1 MVLRFYNDGGG
12 VFMESIIGVNQVS
25 KLFKNKMAVNQ
36 VSFSIQKGEVVAIL
50 GPNGAGKTT
59 TIMLMLGILEPSD
72 GSVQLFG
79 SHPKKQAVRE
89 KIGAL
94 LQEVSVIDALKVREV
109 IQLFRSYYPHPL
121 SYEEL
126 VAFTGFT
133 KDELQKRANKLSG
146 GQKRRLGFALA
157 MAGNPDVLFFDE
169 PTVGMDV
176 TSRKLF
182 WNTVIDLKERGKT
195 ILFTTHYLQ
204 EADDIAERV
213 ILFHEGKIIGDGT
226 PKSIKARLL
235 KQSVSFTPI
244 SAINYEELINLPH
257 VTDLYEK
264 NGRIFLLTDHTDGV
278 LASIFSQKLSVE
290 NIEIERGRL
299 EDAFEQLVEKRE
311 VI

>member
-59 TIMLMLGILEPSD
+59 TIMMMLGLLEPSD

>member
-1 MVLRFYNDGGG
+1 
-12 VFMESIIGVNQVS
+12 MESIIGVNQVS

-59 TIMLMLGILEPSD
+59 TIMMMLGILEPSD

>member
-1 MVLRFYNDGGG
+1 
-12 VFMESIIGVNQVS
+12 MEPIIELNQVS
-25 KLFKNKMAVNQ
+25 KLFKNKTAVDQ
-36 VSFSIQKGEVVAIL
+36 ISFSIQKGEVVAIL

-59 TIMLMLGILEPSD
+59 TMMMMLGLLGPTD

-79 SHPKKQAVRE
+79 KSPKEKSTRE

-94 LQEVSVIDALKVREV
+94 LQEVSVIDALKVREI

-126 VAFTGFT
+126 VTFTGFT

-182 WNTVIDLKERGKT
+182 WNTINELKSRGKT
-195 ILFTTHYLQ
+195 IIFTTHYLQ
-204 EADDIAERV
+204 EADDVAERV
-213 ILFHEGKIIGDGT
+213 ILFHEGKIVGDGT
-226 PKSIKARLL
+226 PKNIKARLL

-244 SAINYEELINLPH
+244 SAISYEEIKSIPH
-257 VTDLYEK
+257 VTDVYEK
-264 NGRIFLLTDHTDGV
+264 NGRIYVSTNNTDRI
-278 LASIFSQKLSVE
+278 LAALFSRKLPIE

-311 VI
+311 AI

>member
-1 MVLRFYNDGGG
+1 
-12 VFMESIIGVNQVS
+12 MESIIGVNQVS

-59 TIMLMLGILEPSD
+59 TIMMMLGLLEPSD

-244 SAINYEELINLPH
+244 SAINFEELINLPH
-257 VTDLYEK
+257 VTDVYEK